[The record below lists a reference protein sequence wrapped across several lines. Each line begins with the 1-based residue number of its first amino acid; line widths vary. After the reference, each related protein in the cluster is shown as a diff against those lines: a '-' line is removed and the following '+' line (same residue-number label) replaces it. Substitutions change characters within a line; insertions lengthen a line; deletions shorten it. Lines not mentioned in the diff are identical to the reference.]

1 MTSQQTTIKG
11 IGISRGIAI
20 GRVHRIQSGELDI
33 PERSIAV
40 AEVDQEIARY
50 QRALATTVKQL
61 QAVRDQIPQG
71 TPGEISAFIDT
82 HLLMLEDHSLSTA
95 VCELIREQQCN
106 AEWALRLQRD
116 DMVKV
121 FDQMSDPYLRSRRD
135 DVEHVVSRV
144 QRVLLQHDPSLP
156 LPERASDDQ
165 TEPAIL
171 VADDITPADIIQ
183 LSRQGMAGF
192 ITEYG
197 GPLSHT
203 AILARSLGIPA
214 LVGVHNAR
222 RLLQDREL
230 VIVDGRDGL
239 AIVSPDSDSLDQYLA
254 RQQQDDEYRRQLVSL
269 KNQPAV
275 SEDGVEITLEGNI
288 ELPADSQQVLE
299 SGCQRIG
306 LFRTEFLYMDRRGS
320 PSEEEQ
326 FESYKAVIDA
336 IGGPVTIR
344 TLDLG
349 ADKQVDSGR
358 SQGPT
363 PNNPALGLRAI
374 RLCLKDQPM
383 FRVQL
388 RALLRASAFGD
399 IRIMLP
405 MISSVAEFRKAR
417 RLIDE
422 VKQELEDEGII
433 SNPSLAIGAMIEV
446 PAAALA
452 AAELAREADF
462 FSIGTN
468 DLIQYTLAIDRVDD
482 EVNYLYDPLHP
493 GVLRLIAMTIEHG
506 ESSNTPVA
514 MCGEMAGDPAHTRL
528 LLALGLTEFSMHP
541 SNILEIKHII
551 RHANVTELRELG
563 KQLLSSHEPANIRRL
578 MNQITQPPAG

>member
-1 MTSQQTTIKG
+1 MAMESTLTG

-20 GRVHRIQSGELDI
+20 GRVHRIQSGGLDI
-33 PERSIAV
+33 PERNIA
-40 AEVDQEIARY
+40 ASDVDTEIERY
-50 QRALATTVKQL
+50 QQALSTAVNQLKTVL
-61 QAVRDQIPQG
+61 EEIPDSA
-71 TPGEISAFIDT
+71 PGEISAFIDT
-82 HLLMLEDHSLSTA
+82 HLLMLEDHSLSDA
-95 VCELIREQQCN
+95 VNEIIRDRLCN

-116 DMVKV
+116 DMVAV
-121 FDQMSDPYLRSRRD
+121 FDRMSDPYLRSRRD
-135 DVEHVVSRV
+135 DVEQVVSRV
-144 QRVLLQHDPSLP
+144 QRILLRDDAELP
-156 LPERASDDQ
+156 LHNAAAKGQ
-165 TEPAIL
+165 QEPSIL

-183 LSRQGMAGF
+183 LNKQGMAGF

-222 RLLQDREL
+222 RMLQDGEL

-239 AIVSPDSDSLDQYLA
+239 AILSPDSESLDRYLA
-254 RQQQDDEYRRQLVSL
+254 RQREDEEYRKQLIRL

-275 SEDGVEITLEGNI
+275 SIDGIEIILEGNI
-288 ELPADSQQVLE
+288 ELPSDCPQILAE
-299 SGCQRIG
+299 GCNRIG
-306 LFRTEFLYMDRRGS
+306 LFRTEFLYMNRRES

-326 FESYKAVIDA
+326 FEAYKAVIDA
-336 IGGPVTIR
+336 IDGPVTIR

-358 SQGPT
+358 SHGPT

-388 RALLRASAFGD
+388 RALLRASVFGD

-405 MISSVAEFRKAR
+405 MISSVAEFRKAQ
-417 RLIDE
+417 RLIEE
-422 VKQELEDEGII
+422 VKQELDDEGIRC
-433 SNPSLAIGAMIEV
+433 NPSIAVGAMIEV

-452 AAELAREADF
+452 AAQIARVADF

-493 GVLRLIAMTIEHG
+493 GVLRLIAMTIESG
-506 ESSNTPVA
+506 EATKTPVA

-541 SNILEIKHII
+541 SNILEVKHII
-551 RHANVTELRELG
+551 RNSRIGRLRELG
-563 KQLLSSHEPANIRRL
+563 QQLLSSHEPAEISRL
-578 MNQITQPPAG
+578 MSEITTPDSI